1 MLKAPLPVRLSI
13 VFLNYNRLD
22 ETRQTTEQLIQL
34 CKDRSDIE
42 IIAVD
47 NGSEASIG
55 EYLKRQ
61 DKIKTVLLSDNRGIA
76 GYNKGFEISKG
87 KYILVLDD
95 DSCPEDLASID
106 RIIETMESHPD
117 IGLIACH
124 IESPDGRQQW
134 SWHLPRPD
142 KLNHKQLLASPFFI
156 GCGFIIQRELFKR
169 IGWYPGD
176 FFLYQNEI
184 DIAFKIKLQNFKI
197 AYHPQCKIIHRGQPN
212 QRPGWRRVF
221 YPTRNTIW
229 LIRTYYPWPQASYMI
244 LSRLLIGLI
253 RAIQFREITSWR
265 KAVREAFSH
274 PVKKQLLSRKIRME
288 SHRFFEQNSLIHQL
302 KHLLVKTAG

>member
-1 MLKAPLPVRLSI
+1 MLEASLPVKLSI

-34 CKDRSDIE
+34 SKNRSDIE

-47 NGSEASIG
+47 NGSDASIG
-55 EYLKRQ
+55 KYLKRQ
-61 DKIKTVLLSDNRGIA
+61 DKIKLVLLPDNTGIA
-76 GYNKGFEISKG
+76 GYNKGFEITKG

-106 RIIETMESHPD
+106 RMMDTMGSQPD

-124 IESPDGRQQW
+124 IESPDGSQQW
-134 SWHLPRPD
+134 SWHLP
-142 KLNHKQLLASPFFI
+142 KLNKQNHNTLLPSPFFI
-156 GCGFIIQRELFKR
+156 GCGFIIQRKLFKR
-169 IGWYPGD
+169 IGWYPED

-244 LSRLLIGLI
+244 SSRILIGLM
-253 RAIQFREITSWR
+253 RAIQFREVATWL

-274 PVKKQLLSRKIRME
+274 PVKKQLLSREIRKE
-288 SHRFFEQNSLIHQL
+288 SYRFFEQNSIIHQL
-302 KHLLVKTAG
+302 KNLLIKIPG